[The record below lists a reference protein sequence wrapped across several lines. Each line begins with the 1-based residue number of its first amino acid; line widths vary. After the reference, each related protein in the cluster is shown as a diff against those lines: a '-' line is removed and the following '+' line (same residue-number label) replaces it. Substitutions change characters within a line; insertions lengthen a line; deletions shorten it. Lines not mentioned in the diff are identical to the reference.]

1 MAGLV
6 YCAYQGC
13 LQERYPI
20 SHSSCF
26 DVWYRG
32 LPVPPHSLRYVEP
45 FELADCGK
53 DPAPPPVAPLR
64 SMSIGVC
71 NLVIAALNQALA
83 ARRWLSLKGLDIT
96 QQQQNPEDAFANS
109 PSKLIL
115 VLLCCQHAD
124 KVVCCPSSK
133 DEPRRAIYL
142 SPVFKKCI
150 FRVLRGKKK
159 QRRPSFVYL

>member
-83 ARRWLSLKGLDIT
+83 DSAAGC
-96 QQQQNPEDAFANS
+96 
-109 PSKLIL
+109 PSKGSTSRNNNKTRRT
-115 VLLCCQHAD
+115 LLQTAH
-124 KVVCCPSSK
+124 
-133 DEPRRAIYL
+133 
-142 SPVFKKCI
+142 
-150 FRVLRGKKK
+150 
-159 QRRPSFVYL
+159 QN

>member
-1 MAGLV
+1 MKFLRLLIQNVAPYTMAGLV

-32 LPVPPHSLRYVEP
+32 LPVPPRSLRYVEP

-53 DPAPPPVAPLR
+53 DPAPPPVAPSP

-71 NLVIAALNQALA
+71 DLAIAALKEALA
-83 ARRWLSLKGLDIT
+83 DSAAGCWLDIT
-96 QQQQNPEDAFANS
+96 QQQQNQEDTFANS
-109 PSKLIL
+109 PLKLIL

-124 KVVCCPSSK
+124 KLVCCPSGS
-133 DEPRRAIYL
+133 DEPRPAVYL
-142 SPVFKKCI
+142 SPVLQKFI
-150 FRVLRGKKK
+150 F
-159 QRRPSFVYL
+159 